1 MLMLV
6 SRWKSPRPV
15 VGRWTLMLLGWIAP
29 FLKELVG
36 SCVTKTID
44 QLGVVVISSIPTD
57 RWKFQ
62 KPSLKHL
69 KEVWKG
75 RNSPVKVELDSF
87 EVIKLLEHLYSN
99 VYEVFFFGEEVL
111 IFANYV
117 NLFPLCKIP
126 KEEKKLSI
134 ISQLWHLLIG
144 SLILGMS

>member
-1 MLMLV
+1 M
-6 SRWKSPRPV
+6 
-15 VGRWTLMLLGWIAP
+15 
-29 FLKELVG
+29 
-36 SCVTKTID
+36 
-44 QLGVVVISSIPTD
+44 
-57 RWKFQ
+57 
-62 KPSLKHL
+62 
-69 KEVWKG
+69 
-75 RNSPVKVELDSF
+75 ELDSF

>member
-1 MLMLV
+1 M
-6 SRWKSPRPV
+6 
-15 VGRWTLMLLGWIAP
+15 
-29 FLKELVG
+29 
-36 SCVTKTID
+36 
-44 QLGVVVISSIPTD
+44 
-57 RWKFQ
+57 
-62 KPSLKHL
+62 
-69 KEVWKG
+69 
-75 RNSPVKVELDSF
+75 ELDSF

-117 NLFPLCKIP
+117 NLFRLCKIP